1 MKQISIKNERAAD
14 LLERVIHITDESKTD
29 AVTRALALYLK
40 SLEASKRADAA
51 IAYVREKI
59 HPKIETSHLGR
70 VPSKEEQEEL
80 LGIE

>member
-51 IAYVREKI
+51 IAYVKERI
-59 HPKIETSHLGR
+59 HPNLEPGQLGR
-70 VPSKEEQEEL
+70 APSKKEQEEL
-80 LGIE
+80 LGM